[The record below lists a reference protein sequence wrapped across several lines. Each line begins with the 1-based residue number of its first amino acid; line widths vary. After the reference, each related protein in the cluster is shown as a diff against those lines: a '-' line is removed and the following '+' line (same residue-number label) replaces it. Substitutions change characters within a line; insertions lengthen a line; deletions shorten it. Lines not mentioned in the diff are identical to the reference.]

1 MPAHYCFSPC
11 RGVIA
16 VALVVIGVVGA
27 AGCAQFDRWQRQ
39 KIFAVETESRSWWGE
54 PPDATEIFDLRLHN
68 GDTVRT
74 WYWPSPRSDAPT
86 VLYLHGSR
94 WNLNGSA
101 FRFNGW
107 TRMGYSMLAI
117 DYRGFGASTALLPSE
132 RSVADDARVALA
144 ELVRR
149 QPDPARRFVYGH
161 SLGGAIAIDLLARSD
176 APPVAGLIAE
186 SSFTSVA
193 DMLGTTGWWGSL
205 PGVRWLVTQPF
216 ASIDKVGA
224 LDLPILFIHGTAD
237 RVVPHTMSDALYAA
251 ASQASPALTRL
262 VKLEGGSHSNGVR
275 AGRVYETAIADFMRD
290 ATRHYSRPRPAAPAR
305 GK

>member
-1 MPAHYCFSPC
+1 MFARC
-11 RGVIA
+11 RFRLCRWVAA
-16 VALVVIGVVGA
+16 VVLAAIGVVGA
-27 AGCAQFDRWQRQ
+27 AGCAQLDRWQRH
-39 KIFAVETESRSWWGE
+39 KIFAVETQARNWWGD
-54 PPDATEIFDLRLHN
+54 PPETTEIFDLRLDN
-68 GDTVRT
+68 GDAVRA
-74 WYWPSPRSDAPT
+74 WYWQSPRSDAPT

-132 RSVADDARVALA
+132 RSVADDAQAALA

-149 QPDPARRFVYGH
+149 QPDPGRRFVYGH
-161 SLGGAIAIDLLARSD
+161 SLGGAIAIDLIARPD
-176 APPVAGLIAE
+176 APPVAGLIVE
-186 SSFTSVA
+186 SSFTSIA
-193 DMLGTTGWWGSL
+193 DMLDATKWGSL

-216 ASIDKVGA
+216 ASIDKVAA

-237 RVVPHTMSDALYAA
+237 RVVPHTMSDALHAA
-251 ASQASPALTRL
+251 ARQAPPALKRL
-262 VKLEGGSHSNGVR
+262 VKLKDGSHSNGVR

-290 ATRHYSRPRPAAPAR
+290 ATHHYAASGHGR
-305 GK
+305 